1 MFAALSE
8 NTQWF
13 KDRMKAFIAIAPVVQ
28 LKNCGSQKIQKI
40 AKDKNAYNAIKL
52 GGLEILP
59 YANADN
65 PLKSAIADSFL
76 GASVSLMAV
85 QEISDKDSS
94 LVSKRAWS
102 NF

>member
-1 MFAALSE
+1 LA
-8 NTQWF
+8 
-13 KDRMKAFIAIAPVVQ
+13 
-28 LKNCGSQKIQKI
+28 
-40 AKDKNAYNAIKL
+40 
-52 GGLEILP
+52 GLEILP
-59 YANADN
+59 QANADN